1 MIGIEVIGKDLHTE
15 ALQDANQ
22 YLSDF
27 ARTDHTEGLAIHI
40 EAHKTIE
47 REVPIT
53 CTPRGTLYLAVE

>member
-1 MIGIEVIGKDLHTE
+1 MIGIEVIGKDLHAK

-22 YLSDF
+22 YLGNF
-27 ARTDHTEGLAIHI
+27 ARTDHPEGLTIHI
-40 EAHKTIE
+40 EAHQTIE